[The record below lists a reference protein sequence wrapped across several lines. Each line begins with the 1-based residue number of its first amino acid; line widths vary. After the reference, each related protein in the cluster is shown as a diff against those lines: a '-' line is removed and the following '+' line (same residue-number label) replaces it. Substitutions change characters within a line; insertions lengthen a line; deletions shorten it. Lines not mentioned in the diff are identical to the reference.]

1 MKKLLLLLLCLTII
15 LSFSA
20 CGGSGD
26 AVPADSGSESEAGDD
41 AAPSGEYFTFATETF
56 GGEAFTSD
64 DLKDAKVVM
73 INMWEP
79 WCGPCVGEMPDL
91 EKLYQKY
98 KDQGFVILGVFSD
111 TTADDDATK
120 VLEDTGVTYPILRMS
135 KEFAGFQTG
144 YVPTTV
150 FLTGEGALLHEDPVI
165 GAHTYEEWD
174 RMVSGL
180 LEALG

>member
-1 MKKLLLLLLCLTII
+1 MKKILLLLLCLVMI

-26 AVPADSGSESEAGDD
+26 AVPADSGSESEAG
-41 AAPSGEYFTFATETF
+41 EYFTFVTETF

-64 DLKDAKVVM
+64 DVKDAKVVM

-91 EKLYQKY
+91 EKLYQTY

-150 FLTGEGALLHEDPVI
+150 FLTGEGALLQEDPVI
-165 GAHTYEEWD
+165 GSHTYEEWD

>member
-1 MKKLLLLLLCLTII
+1 MKKLLLLLLCLIII

-26 AVPADSGSESEAGDD
+26 AVPAYSGSESEAGDD
-41 AAPSGEYFTFATETF
+41 AAPSGEYFTFVTETF

-64 DLKDAKVVM
+64 DVKDAKVVM

-91 EKLYQKY
+91 EKLYQTY

-174 RMVSGL
+174 RIVSGL

>member
-1 MKKLLLLLLCLTII
+1 
-15 LSFSA
+15 
-20 CGGSGD
+20 
-26 AVPADSGSESEAGDD
+26 
-41 AAPSGEYFTFATETF
+41 
-56 GGEAFTSD
+56 
-64 DLKDAKVVM
+64 
-73 INMWEP
+73 
-79 WCGPCVGEMPDL
+79 
-91 EKLYQKY
+91 
-98 KDQGFVILGVFSD
+98 VFSD